1 MFLCGWRTNIIIS
14 LEVFYCKLKHFQPPA
29 EQVVYLFGY
38 ILILYIQVFFL
49 PNGALPQ
56 QSERIASSAI
66 LLIAL
71 PAGPRAT
78 RPRYT
83 KTTAPQY
90 CSAVANKAY
99 ANVTNRLVQFY
110 FTECF
115 FFLPKTPV
123 TISRPP
129 LTKRSAIH
137 NTM

>member
-56 QSERIASSAI
+56 QSERIASSVI

-71 PAGPRAT
+71 PAGPCAT
-78 RPRYT
+78 RTRYT
-83 KTTAPQY
+83 KKTI
-90 CSAVANKAY
+90 VLNKVQWPNDLHIIY
-99 ANVTNRLVQFY
+99 WYQTNY
-110 FTECF
+110 
-115 FFLPKTPV
+115 
-123 TISRPP
+123 SSHSH
-129 LTKRSAIH
+129 RSLCLYTDSH
-137 NTM
+137 L